1 MNNNSVARSKI
12 GKMLATAAV
21 LVAGVIAATPSL
33 ADSRRH
39 TTVVRE
45 TVYHSPSR
53 VIVEPSIIVPLSSSV
68 YLGLGSPASHRTYT
82 TVVREVHRAPSH
94 PVFNHHP
101 GRGHAHGHHKRHE
114 PARGRWSGANHR
126 HDVIYVDRDGRR
138 GSTYREVER
147 RSVVIRDRSR

>member
-1 MNNNSVARSKI
+1 MSNNSVARSKI
-12 GKMLATAAV
+12 GKALATAAV
-21 LVAGVIAATPSL
+21 LVAGVIVATPSL

-45 TVYHSPSR
+45 TIYHSPSR
-53 VIVEPSIIVPLSSSV
+53 VVEPTIIVPLSGSI
-68 YLGLGSPASHRTYT
+68 YLGLGHTSHRTHT
-82 TVVREVHRAPSH
+82 TVVREVHRAPQH
-94 PVFNHHP
+94 PVFSHHP

-114 PARGRWSGANHR
+114 PARGRWSGNNHR

-147 RSVVIRDRSR
+147 RCVVIRDRSR